1 MFNLSFSKGVFP
13 DAWKQATIIPLFK
26 GGVEREVSNYR
37 PVSLLPL
44 PGKLLEKIAHAQL
57 SGFLEENGMISD
69 KQGGF
74 RKGFPTASSIADLT
88 DSLLTNINRGLTSL
102 AAFVDLRKAFD
113 TVDHSI
119 LLRKLKCY
127 GVTDNNLKWWANYLN
142 NRLQRTLANGIMS
155 QAHGIS
161 CGVPQG
167 SVIGPLFFI
176 LYVDDMQ
183 AAIRDSDVQLYAGD
197 KVIHAE
203 GISSD
208 AAVRKLQPAMNQF
221 SL

>member
-1 MFNLSFSKGVFP
+1 M
-13 DAWKQATIIPLFK
+13 
-26 GGVEREVSNYR
+26 
-37 PVSLLPL
+37 
-44 PGKLLEKIAHAQL
+44 
-57 SGFLEENGMISD
+57 
-69 KQGGF
+69 
-74 RKGFPTASSIADLT
+74 
-88 DSLLTNINRGLTSL
+88 

-142 NRLQRTLANGIMS
+142 NRLS

-161 CGVPQG
+161 FGVSQG

-176 LYVDDMQ
+176 PYVDDMQ
-183 AAIRDSDVQLYAGD
+183 AAIRDSDAQLYAGD
-197 KVIHAE
+197 TVIHAE

-208 AAVRKLQPAMNQF
+208 GAVRKLQPAMNQF

>member
-1 MFNLSFSKGVFP
+1 M
-13 DAWKQATIIPLFK
+13 
-26 GGVEREVSNYR
+26 
-37 PVSLLPL
+37 
-44 PGKLLEKIAHAQL
+44 
-57 SGFLEENGMISD
+57 
-69 KQGGF
+69 
-74 RKGFPTASSIADLT
+74 
-88 DSLLTNINRGLTSL
+88 

-161 CGVPQG
+161 CGVSQG

-176 LYVDDMQ
+176 PYVDDMQ
-183 AAIRDSDVQLYAGD
+183 AAIRDSDAQLYAGD
-197 KVIHAE
+197 TVIHAE

-208 AAVRKLQPAMNQF
+208 GAVRKLQPAMNQF